1 MIETKPITGIEDV
14 EALEQ
19 TPWESVIPAE
29 STYELLADIAGKRP
43 DATALTF
50 LLTGALDEEPIRVP
64 YKLFIQR
71 INQAANMFADLGV
84 GPADVVSFLLPLL
97 PQAQYV
103 LWGAEAAGIVN
114 PINFLLQP
122 DQIAELMNKAGT
134 KVVVALGPNPALDIW
149 EKVMAVKD
157 KVPSLKAVLSVFGPE
172 DEANGIYSFDKLID
186 KYPGDRLVSDR
197 KFSRNDIAA
206 YFHTGGTT
214 GAPKLARQT
223 HGSQVYAAWAISN
236 FWQYKNTD
244 IAVCGLPLF
253 HVAGAFVVSLAPLT
267 SGMELVIP
275 SPGGLRNPTILE
287 NHWSLLEKYNINIM
301 GGVPTSIGALLNVP
315 IGDADISRV
324 ERALT
329 GGSALPVQ
337 VEKDF
342 REKIGLKVFQMYG
355 QTEST
360 VIISMNPVLAE
371 PRIGSVGMRVPYQQW
386 KIVKLTSPDYSE
398 ECEPNEPGLLLIK
411 GPNVFAGY
419 LDPAQNK
426 GVLLDDGWLVTG
438 DLGYLNDE
446 GWLYLTGRAKDL
458 IVRSGHNIDPSMI
471 EEALM
476 QHPAV
481 CLAAAVGKPDT
492 YAGELPAA
500 YVELNPGASVSKEEL
515 MDFVESRIPERP
527 AKPKDIIIIE
537 QMPMTGVGKI
547 FKPALRFALAESE
560 FNQALGF
567 LKEKGIDFKI
577 SVQEIKGR
585 GNVASVSLA
594 ATAQDLNKSEVEK
607 SIAETLGR
615 YTYIKHEIAWE

>member
-1 MIETKPITGIEDV
+1 MLETKPITGIKDV
-14 EALEQ
+14 ETLEQ

-29 STYELLADIAGKRP
+29 STYELLSDTAAGQP

-50 LLTGALDEEPIRVP
+50 LLTGALDEEPIRIP
-64 YKLFIQR
+64 YKLLIQR

-84 GPADVVSFLLPLL
+84 GPSDVVSFLLPLL

-114 PINFLLQP
+114 PINFLLNP

-149 EKVMAVKD
+149 EKIMEVKD

-172 DEANGIYSFDKLID
+172 DEANGIYSFDKMID
-186 KYPGDRLVSDR
+186 RYPGDKLVSGR
-197 KFSRNDIAA
+197 TISRNDIAA

-223 HGSQVYAAWAISN
+223 HGSQVYAAWAVSN
-236 FWQYKNTD
+236 FWQYRNTD
-244 IAVCGLPLF
+244 VAISGLPLF
-253 HVAGAFVVSLAPLT
+253 HVAGAFVVSLAPLA

-275 SPGGLRNPTILE
+275 TPAGLRNPAVLQ
-287 NHWSLLEKYNINIM
+287 NHWRLLEKYKVNIM

-315 IGDADISRV
+315 IDDADIGRV
-324 ERALT
+324 EHALT

-342 REKIGLKVFQMYG
+342 REKIGLKVYQMYG

-371 PRIGSVGMRVPYQQW
+371 PRIGSVGLRVPYQQW
-386 KIVKLTSPDYSE
+386 KIVKLTSPDYLE
-398 ECEPNEPGLLLIK
+398 ECAPNEPGVLLVK

-419 LDPAQNK
+419 LDSSQNK

-438 DLGYLNDE
+438 DLGYFDDE
-446 GWLYLTGRAKDL
+446 GWLFLTGRAKDL

-481 CLAAAVGKPDT
+481 GLAAAVGKPDS

-500 YVELNPGASVSKEEL
+500 YVQLNPGASATSEEL
-515 MDFVESRIPERP
+515 MAFVESRIPERP
-527 AKPKDIIIIE
+527 AKPKEIIIIDE
-537 QMPMTGVGKI
+537 MPMTGVGKI
-547 FKPALRFALAESE
+547 FKPALRFALAESV
-560 FNQALGF
+560 FDDALAF
-567 LKEKGIDFKI
+567 LKEKGLEYNV

-585 GNVASVSLA
+585 GTTASISIAPV
-594 ATAQDLNKSEVEK
+594 TADADKSEVEK
-607 SIAETLGR
+607 SVAETLGR
-615 YTYIKHEIAWE
+615 FTYVQHEITWE